1 MAVSRSLSEPPARA
15 SAIAIGRPQSRGYI
29 LALLTLVYTVNFVD
43 RQVLPILLPAIKAEF
58 HVSDTA
64 LGLLVGPTFAFFYAI
79 LGVPLAMLADRVSR
93 RRLIGISLFLFSIV
107 TLLCGVAAQFWHLVL
122 ARIGTGIGEAG
133 TGPASQT
140 IIADLYPPAERARAQ
155 AIYAAGVN
163 AGVLIAF
170 AMGGVVA
177 ERFGWRAAFVV
188 AGIPGLLLAIL
199 LLLTL
204 EEPERG
210 RADPAPATPT
220 PPAPPLTTVLK
231 TLWADK
237 AFRLAV
243 IGGCTTCFT
252 GYAVGGFFP
261 TLLVRTHHMR
271 LGEIGLAIALIAGV
285 GGGLATYAAGHAA
298 DRLARRD
305 VRWYFRVPAIAALL
319 PLPLAP
325 LCFLSDN
332 AAVALAAS
340 VPILSLTAAFIG
352 PVVAIIQRLVPLRMR
367 ATAIAVLILVDSL
380 VGLGLGP
387 QFVGLVSDWLT
398 PALGANA
405 LGVAMLASMI
415 GSALSAIAFLIG
427 SRHLAAALDAAGSA
441 E

>member
-1 MAVSRSLSEPPARA
+1 MAADRSLSAAPVAEIPL
-15 SAIAIGRPQSRGYI
+15 GRTRSRGYI
-29 LALLTLVYTVNFVD
+29 LTVLTLVYTVNFVD
-43 RQVLPILLPAIKAEF
+43 RQILPILLPSIKAEF
-58 HVSDTA
+58 HVSDAA
-64 LGLLVGPTFAFFYAI
+64 LGLLIGPTFAFFYAI

-93 RRLIGISLFLFSIV
+93 RKLIGISLLLFSVV
-107 TLLCGVAAQFWHLVL
+107 TLLCGMTARFWHLVL

-140 IIADLYPPAERARAQ
+140 IISDLYPPAERARAQ
-155 AIYAAGVN
+155 AIYATGVN
-163 AGVLIAF
+163 GGVLIAF

-177 ERFGWRAAFVV
+177 EWFGWRAAFVV
-188 AGIPGLLLAIL
+188 AGIPGVLLAIV

-204 EEPERG
+204 DEPERG
-210 RADPAPATPT
+210 RTDPAADDDL
-220 PPAPPLTTVLK
+220 PAPPLAMVLK
-231 TLWADK
+231 TLWANK

-243 IGGCTTCFT
+243 LGGCTTCFT

-261 TLLVRTHHMR
+261 TMLVRTHHMR
-271 LGEIGLAIALIAGV
+271 LDEIGLAIALIAGV
-285 GGGLATYAAGHAA
+285 GGGLATYAAGHVA

-305 VRWYFRVPAIAALL
+305 VRWHFYVPAIAAFL

-325 LCFLSDN
+325 LCFLSDDT
-332 AAVALAAS
+332 AVALVAS

-387 QFVGLVSDWLT
+387 QFVGLVSDWLA
-398 PALGANA
+398 PALGADA
-405 LGVAMLASMI
+405 LRVAMLCAMI
-415 GSALSAIAFLIG
+415 GSTLSVAAFMTAAQYLGEGLDPAGALN
-427 SRHLAAALDAAGSA
+427 
-441 E
+441 